1 MPSDVDGLSSPIRP
15 VECRETGKP
24 RSPVRGLRVALVQ
37 MPFTITAWPSL
48 GLSLLKAI
56 VAEAGHEVRIF
67 YFNQAFQDEVGVDI
81 YAKLAR
87 GAPQNVDL
95 LGEWLFSEALFGRD
109 SSVDA
114 AYLEDVFEG
123 RHPAHRKP
131 PGVAIL
137 DEMRPH
143 LTALRAKATNFIE
156 MLEERG
162 DWDDYDVVG
171 FTSTFQQHVA
181 SLALAKRLKARR
193 PNIKIVFGGA
203 NCEADMGRAALRR
216 FPFIDAVC
224 LGEGDAALPDYL
236 AALARDEAGSVA
248 GILTRSGA
256 YAAARE
262 VILNDLPYPDFEDFF
277 TGAPVDDP
285 NYAHEHRL
293 IFESSR
299 GCWWGQKNHCTFCGL
314 NGGTMAFRRKDG
326 ARAIAE
332 IRHLLDT
339 YGRHTRNVTATDNII
354 PYEYFRTFLPDLA
367 ALSMDLSLFYETK
380 ANLRK
385 DQVALY
391 RAAGLTAIQPGIES
405 LSTPVLKLMR
415 KGVSALQNLQLLKWC
430 SEYGI
435 EAKWN
440 FLAGFPG
447 EAPEWY
453 TGLPELVRKIRHLVP
468 PVGVSTLRFD
478 RFSPYHVSPA
488 KFGLTALTPYPAY
501 AYVYRD
507 IPEPEVA
514 NLAYYFVTDYP
525 EGEAGETYAR
535 DTFHELELW
544 RERADEFALFHVDS
558 EDGVLVLD
566 LRTVEPRLYRLVDV
580 YADVF
585 LATDQITPLENFR
598 NLPHIAR
605 AADTLIGLGLLI
617 EENAKVL
624 NVSVPATEALR
635 LGDGAV
641 SRLGPLLSKTD
652 AAALTIH
659 AAHVATY
666 SAATTK
672 EREACSNVSCQRI
685 EEQENVHG

>member
-1 MPSDVDGLSSPIRP
+1 MPSDVGPLSSPIESAGRGA
-15 VECRETGKP
+15 TTMP
-24 RSPVRGLRVALVQ
+24 RSPGCGLRVALIQ
-37 MPFTITAWPSL
+37 MPFAITAWPSL

-56 VAEAGHEVRIF
+56 ATEAGHKVRIF
-67 YFNQAFQDEVGVDI
+67 YFNQAFQDEVGAEI

-109 SSVDA
+109 AAVDA
-114 AYLEDVFEG
+114 DYLENVFEG

-131 PGVAIL
+131 SGVAIL
-137 DEMRPH
+137 DELRPH
-143 LTALRAKATNFIE
+143 LTTLRAKATGFIDI
-156 MLEERG
+156 LAKRG

-193 PNIKIVFGGA
+193 PNINIVFGGA
-203 NCEADMGRAALRR
+203 NCEADMGRAALRQ

-224 LGEGDAALPDYL
+224 IGEGDAALPDYL
-236 AALARDEAGSVA
+236 AALAGGKAGPVP
-248 GILTRSGA
+248 GILTRNGDYQS
-256 YAAARE
+256 ARE
-262 VILNDLPYPDFEDFF
+262 AILDDLPYPDFEDFF
-277 TGAPVDDP
+277 SCAPTDDP
-285 NYAHEHRL
+285 DYAREHRL

-314 NGGTMAFRRKDG
+314 NGSTLAFRRKDG
-326 ARAIAE
+326 PRAIAE

-354 PYEYFRTFLPDLA
+354 PYEYFKTFLPDLA

-380 ANLRK
+380 SNLRK
-385 DQVALY
+385 EQVALY

-415 KGVSALQNLQLLKWC
+415 KGVSALQNIQLLKWC

-453 TGLPELVRKIRHLVP
+453 AELPDLVRKIRHLVAP
-468 PVGVSTLRFD
+468 IGVSTLRFD
-478 RFSPYHVSPA
+478 RFSPYHVSPSA
-488 KFGLTALTPYPAY
+488 FGLTTLSPYPAY
-501 AYVYRD
+501 ACIYRD
-507 IPEPEVA
+507 IPGPEIA
-514 NLAYYFVTDYP
+514 NLAYYFITDYP
-525 EGEAGETYAR
+525 EGEAGETYASDAFR
-535 DTFHELELW
+535 ELELW
-544 RERADEFALFHVDS
+544 RTQADQFALFHVDS
-558 EDGVLVLD
+558 DDGILVFD
-566 LRTVEPRLYRLVDV
+566 LRAEPRLYRLADT

-585 LATDQITPLENFR
+585 LATDQITPRENFR
-598 NLPHIAR
+598 GLPDVLQAV
-605 AADTLIGLGLLI
+605 DTLIGLGLLI

-624 NVSVPATEALR
+624 NVSVPATETLR
-635 LGDGAV
+635 LGAGAV
-641 SRLGPLLSKTD
+641 DRLGPLLTMTD
-652 AAALTIH
+652 AAALTID

-666 SAATTK
+666 SAATTR
-672 EREACSNVSCQRI
+672 EREACFGASSPQI
-685 EEQENVHG
+685 GAQENVHG

>member
-1 MPSDVDGLSSPIRP
+1 L
-15 VECRETGKP
+15 
-24 RSPVRGLRVALVQ
+24 
-37 MPFTITAWPSL
+37 
-48 GLSLLKAI
+48 
-56 VAEAGHEVRIF
+56 
-67 YFNQAFQDEVGVDI
+67 NQAFHDEIGSEI

-95 LGEWLFSEALFGRD
+95 LGEWLFSEALFGHD
-109 SSVDA
+109 TVAEA
-114 AYLEDVFEG
+114 AYLENVFEG
-123 RHPAHRKP
+123 RDPAHRKP

-137 DEMRPH
+137 DELRPH
-143 LTALRAKATNFIE
+143 LSALRAKATSFVDV
-156 MLEERG
+156 LAERD
-162 DWDDYDVVG
+162 DWDSYDVVG
-171 FTSTFQQHVA
+171 FTSTFQQHVPA
-181 SLALAKRLKARR
+181 LALAKRLKARR
-193 PNIKIVFGGA
+193 PKLQIVFGGA
-203 NCEADMGRAALRR
+203 NCEADMGRATFRR
-216 FPFIDAVC
+216 FSFIDAVC
-224 LGEGDAALPDYL
+224 LGEGDAALPAYL
-236 AALARDEAGSVA
+236 AALALGEAGPVP
-248 GILTRSGA
+248 GILTRSED
-256 YAAARE
+256 YTPARDT
-262 VILNDLPYPDFEDFF
+262 ILNDLPYPDFEDFF
-277 TGAPVDDP
+277 AAAPTDDP
-285 NYAHEHRL
+285 NYAREHRL

-314 NGGTMAFRRKDG
+314 NGSTMAFRRKDG

-339 YGRHTRNVTATDNII
+339 YGQHTRNVTATDNII
-354 PYEYFRTFLPDLA
+354 PYEYFKTFLPDLA

-435 EAKWN
+435 DAKWN

-453 TGLPELVRKIRHLVP
+453 AGLPELVRKVRHLVP
-468 PVGVSTLRFD
+468 PIGVSTLRFD

-488 KFGLTALTPYPAY
+488 TFGLTALSPYPAY
-501 AYVYRD
+501 EYIYRD
-507 IPEPEVA
+507 IPGSEIA
-514 NLAYYFVTDYP
+514 NLAYYFIVDYP
-525 EGEAGETYAR
+525 EGEAGESYAK
-535 DTFHELELW
+535 DAFKELELW
-544 RERADEFALFHVDS
+544 KARADEFALFHVES
-558 EDGVLVLD
+558 EEGVLVFD
-566 LRTVEPRLYRLVDV
+566 LRATEPKLYRLADA

-585 LATDQITPLENFR
+585 LATDQIMPLENFR
-598 NLPHIAR
+598 NLPHIAH

-617 EENAKVL
+617 EENGKVL

-635 LGDGAV
+635 LGAGAV
-641 SRLGPLLSKTD
+641 SRLGPILSMTD
-652 AAALTIH
+652 AAALTID

-672 EREACSNVSCQRI
+672 EREASSNVSSQWI
-685 EEQENVHG
+685 DEQENAHG